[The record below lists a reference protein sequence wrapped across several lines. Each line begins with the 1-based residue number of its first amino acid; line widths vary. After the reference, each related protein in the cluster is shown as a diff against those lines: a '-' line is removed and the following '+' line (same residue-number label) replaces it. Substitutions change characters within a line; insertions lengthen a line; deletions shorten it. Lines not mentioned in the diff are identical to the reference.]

1 MFTFNV
7 EATAVLVP
15 TFQTDLV
22 AQNGEESFKL
32 FATAFFCFSK
42 KKKKSYLNWQLN
54 YQIIRNKQTKKRT
67 IAKHFIVGCL
77 SSFGVEDTEFEIDR
91 TFLFFQQQ

>member
-32 FATAFFCFSK
+32 FATAFFCFNK
-42 KKKKSYLNWQLN
+42 KKK
-54 YQIIRNKQTKKRT
+54 IIFLLT
-67 IAKHFIVGCL
+67 IKL
-77 SSFGVEDTEFEIDR
+77 SNN
-91 TFLFFQQQ
+91 

>member
-15 TFQTDLV
+15 AFQTDLV

-32 FATAFFCFSK
+32 FATAFFCFNK
-42 KKKKSYLNWQLN
+42 KKK
-54 YQIIRNKQTKKRT
+54 IIFLLT
-67 IAKHFIVGCL
+67 IKL
-77 SSFGVEDTEFEIDR
+77 SNN
-91 TFLFFQQQ
+91 